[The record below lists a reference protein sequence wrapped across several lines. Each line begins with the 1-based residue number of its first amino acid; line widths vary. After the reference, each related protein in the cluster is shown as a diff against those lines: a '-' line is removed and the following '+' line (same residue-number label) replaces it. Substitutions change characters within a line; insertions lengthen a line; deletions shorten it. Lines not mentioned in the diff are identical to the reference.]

1 MPQLLELSAVPCYS
15 FSKMKKILFAF
26 LAAFVCSSAVFAADP
41 VPKDLADLAI
51 DPKLGSH
58 LPLDTTF
65 QDHTGK
71 TVKLGDFFDGH
82 RPVALIM
89 NYYGCP
95 MLCGVVLNA
104 TRDALQEIDWKMG
117 EKYRVIAISIDP
129 TETYKLA
136 AAKRRS
142 ILGSIKNQEFRAAAE
157 ANWQFLVGPGANSK
171 RVADAIGFK
180 YRYDKQTKEYAHG
193 AALFFVS
200 GSGVLTR
207 ALFGI
212 NYQPTTVRLALLE
225 ASQGKIG
232 TLAEK
237 LLLFCYHFD
246 PKGNK
251 YSILAVNLMKIA
263 GAITVVIMLL
273 AYLLI
278 FLRNRR
284 ERTQNP

>member
-1 MPQLLELSAVPCYS
+1 
-15 FSKMKKILFAF
+15 MKKFLFVLLMA
-26 LAAFVCSSAVFAADP
+26 LACCGSVFAAEP
-41 VPKDLADLAI
+41 IPKELADLAI
-51 DPKLGSH
+51 DPKLGAH
-58 LPLDTTF
+58 LPLDAEF

-71 TVKLGDFFDGH
+71 SVKLGDYFDGR
-82 RPVALIM
+82 RPVALVM

-104 TRDALQEIDWKMG
+104 TRDALQGIDWKMG

-129 TETYKLA
+129 TEGPKLA

-142 ILGSIKNQEFRAAAE
+142 ILDSIKDPDFRAAAE
-157 ANWQFLVGPGANSK
+157 TNWHFLVGSGANSK

-212 NYQPTTVRLALLE
+212 NYLPSTVKLALLE